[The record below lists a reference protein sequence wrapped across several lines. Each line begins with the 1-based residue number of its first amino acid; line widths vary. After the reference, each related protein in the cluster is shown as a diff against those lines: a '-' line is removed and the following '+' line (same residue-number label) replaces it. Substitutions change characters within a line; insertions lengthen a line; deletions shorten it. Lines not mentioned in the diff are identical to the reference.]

1 MIPAYVG
8 HHSISLREQR
18 LKILWIPWLFLARRR
33 SIRDTS
39 CFKCTCAFIVFFQKT
54 RINLPWT
61 RKNTTTTA
69 SIPSAFSF
77 FFFLFFGNGVGEHA
91 KGGVV
96 TLCKGIQDSLWFWI
110 PRPKFRIPGTGFR
123 SLLVKFGYWIPI
135 FTRVLYSLSCIPDS
149 KAQDSGF
156 HEKKLPGVRNSDF
169 LDIQRAERRR
179 LPWTS

>member
-8 HHSISLREQR
+8 HHSISLRDQR
-18 LKILWIPWLFLARRR
+18 YLGCSCYKTRRR

-61 RKNTTTTA
+61 RKHTTTKA

-77 FFFLFFGNGVGEHA
+77 SFFLFFGNGVGEHA

-96 TLCKGIQDSLWFWI
+96 TLCKEIQDSLWFWI

-123 SLLVKFGYWIPI
+123 SLLVKFG
-135 FTRVLYSLSCIPDS
+135 LYRLSR
-149 KAQDSGF
+149 SGF
-156 HEKKLPGVRNSDF
+156 QNQGFRISHKKKFSGYR
-169 LDIQRAERRR
+169 IQISPTWCKKRRR
-179 LPWTS
+179 LQSTP